1 MEIYYNLITSINEKN
16 YKNYEIL
23 LNKKERNNNNN
34 YIKNDIKEI
43 INDDNINN
51 KFKKLIDIYNKMECI
66 DEMKMKQL

>member
-43 INDDNINN
+43 INDDNLNN